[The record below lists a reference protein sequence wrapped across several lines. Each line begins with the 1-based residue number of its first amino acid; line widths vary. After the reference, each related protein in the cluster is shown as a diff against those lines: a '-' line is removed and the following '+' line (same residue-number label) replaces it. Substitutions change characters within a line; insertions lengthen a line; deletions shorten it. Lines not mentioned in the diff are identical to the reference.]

1 MQQENAGLRLPPI
14 YILCILQ
21 RVSLVNHSIFLTQ
34 TIRGLHL
41 LTATQCNLT
50 CRLSKPPQGNDN
62 LFIFC
67 LSYSC
72 FCTKPLIPS
81 VKVKPSKKARRSKP
95 AEEPILAESEL
106 RTAAADTSVPEP
118 PPEPAHDAPTS
129 TTDPSVEQTMEGS
142 ENPEIPSSAMMDDP
156 EVEITRTDFV
166 EPGRPTALAKCSAK
180 EELL

>member
-1 MQQENAGLRLPPI
+1 M
-14 YILCILQ
+14 
-21 RVSLVNHSIFLTQ
+21 
-34 TIRGLHL
+34 
-41 LTATQCNLT
+41 
-50 CRLSKPPQGNDN
+50 
-62 LFIFC
+62 
-67 LSYSC
+67 
-72 FCTKPLIPS
+72 IPS
-81 VKVKPSKKARRSKP
+81 VQVKPSKKARRSKP

-180 EELL
+180 KLLERRKAKLDVTNYAHLSIGDIVTSYLNQVHNSRDLEIDMVKQIHQKSEV

>member
-1 MQQENAGLRLPPI
+1 MQ
-14 YILCILQ
+14 
-21 RVSLVNHSIFLTQ
+21 
-34 TIRGLHL
+34 
-41 LTATQCNLT
+41 
-50 CRLSKPPQGNDN
+50 
-62 LFIFC
+62 
-67 LSYSC
+67 
-72 FCTKPLIPS
+72 
-81 VKVKPSKKARRSKP
+81 VKPSKKARRSKP

-106 RTAAADTSVPEP
+106 RAAAADTFVPEP

-180 EELL
+180 EELLERRKAKLNVTNYAHLSIGDIVTGYLNQVHKNSDLEIDMVKQIHQKSEV